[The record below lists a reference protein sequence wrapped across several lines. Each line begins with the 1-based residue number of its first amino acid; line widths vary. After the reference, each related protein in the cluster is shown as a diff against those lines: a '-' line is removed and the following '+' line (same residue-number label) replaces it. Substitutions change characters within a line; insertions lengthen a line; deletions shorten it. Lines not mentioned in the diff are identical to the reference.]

1 MHFINLT
8 PHDIQLVYQDPDL
21 DHESIDIIP
30 ASGILARCDVIKEE
44 VGTAGPVP
52 VYNMTYGPVQACRNH
67 RLTRPILCRLS

>member
-52 VYNMTYGPVQACRNH
+52 VYNMTLRSCPSLPEPQA
-67 RLTRPILCRLS
+67 

>member
-44 VGTAGPVP
+44 VGTAGPRSGLQYDLRSCP
-52 VYNMTYGPVQACRNH
+52 
-67 RLTRPILCRLS
+67 RLAGTTG

>member
-30 ASGILARCDVIKEE
+30 ASGILARCDAVSY
-44 VGTAGPVP
+44 T
-52 VYNMTYGPVQACRNH
+52 H
-67 RLTRPILCRLS
+67 LTLPTIA